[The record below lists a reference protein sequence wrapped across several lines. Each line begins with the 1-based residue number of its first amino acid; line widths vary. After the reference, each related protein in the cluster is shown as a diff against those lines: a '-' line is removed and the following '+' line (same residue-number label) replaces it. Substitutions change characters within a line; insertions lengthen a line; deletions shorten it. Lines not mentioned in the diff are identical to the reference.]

1 MSVTVGSS
9 LASQIGIVV
18 VLAHA
23 FGVKGMGEYGYH
35 YAIASFFGLV
45 SVFGF
50 PIYLQRELSARPSE
64 FERIHSDALSFK
76 LLLDGVLLLLALLL
90 PVVFELPNLTL
101 FYLLYAARI
110 TMAYNMFFLV
120 EFRVISAFKIESILT
135 VAGNSLYFLL
145 ALLTA
150 YLTSNLVFVA
160 ASLLLAQLIVL
171 IIVIARWRRSWNS
184 PLLQFSLCRG
194 YQTFRTNLPYALDQ
208 GLAEFLGHMIAFLI
222 GFSLG
227 ESALGIF
234 QAGQRIANGVL
245 SFASI
250 VMGAFISSL
259 SGLWASNRIL
269 FRDESDRVSVIFGL
283 MGLFSLCLFSYCGSF
298 ITEILYTSEFS
309 QLNELWPLFGGYVAV
324 RFLASVPGIL
334 LTAAGM
340 QKIRVVVNVASVVLI
355 LCFFNSIAGAL
366 GLVGVLLV
374 LACSQLL
381 ILLSY
386 KICAHFFS
394 VRSFLNRYDMSVYV
408 LFVGVCLFRGL
419 VLV

>member
-23 FGVKGMGEYGYH
+23 FGAKGMGEYGYH

-120 EFRVISAFKIESILT
+120 EFRVISAFKVESILT
-135 VAGNSLYFLL
+135 AAGNLLYFSL
-145 ALLTA
+145 ALLIA
-150 YLTSNLVFVA
+150 YFTSNLVFVA
-160 ASLLLAQLIVL
+160 TSLLLAQLIVL
-171 IIVIARWRRSWNS
+171 IIVIACWRRSWNL

-208 GLAEFLGHMIAFLI
+208 GLGEFLGQIVVFLI
-222 GFSLG
+222 GVSLG
-227 ESALGIF
+227 DAALGVF

-245 SFASI
+245 SFASVI
-250 VMGAFISSL
+250 MGAFISNL
-259 SGLWASNRIL
+259 SGLWEKNRIT
-269 FRDESDRVSVIFGL
+269 FQNEANRVSVIFGL
-283 MGLFSLCLFSYCGSF
+283 MGVAALYVFSYGGSF
-298 ITEILYTSEFS
+298 ITKILYTSEFS
-309 QLNELWPLFGGYVAV
+309 ELDRLWPLFGGYVAL
-324 RFLASVPGIL
+324 RFFASVPGIL
-334 LTAAGM
+334 LTAAGK
-340 QKIRVVVNVASVVLI
+340 QKIRVVINLASVVLI
-355 LCFFNSIAGAL
+355 VSLFNSVAGSL
-366 GLVGVLLV
+366 ELVGVLLV
-374 LACSQLL
+374 LVCSQLL

-386 KICAHFFS
+386 KICAHFLC
-394 VRSFLNRYDMSVYV
+394 VRSFLNRYDLPVYM
-408 LFVGVCLFRGL
+408 LFTGVCIFKAL
-419 VLV
+419 V